1 MNNGSTM
8 RRGRRSERGEGYG
21 KLVAYLM
28 VLAIA
33 GYLAIKNVPTYLQVQ
48 NLKHELA
55 EKARG
60 AGTMNVPVERVR
72 KEVDLI
78 VRDYDVPAEHVKVT
92 KDGKTLRIRLSTTK
106 KLDLLVTDYEWKIQ
120 EESTGAAL

>member
-1 MNNGSTM
+1 MNNRTTL

-21 KLVAYLM
+21 KLIAYLL
-28 VLAIA
+28 VLALA

-60 AGTMNVPVERVR
+60 AGTMNVAVEKVR
-72 KEVDLI
+72 KDVDAI
-78 VRDYDVPAEHVKVT
+78 ARQYDVPADDVKVL
-92 KDGKTLRIRLSTTK
+92 KDGRTLKIRLSTTK
-106 KLDLLVTDYEWKIQ
+106 TLDLLVTDYEWKVQ
-120 EESTGAAL
+120 QESTGAAL